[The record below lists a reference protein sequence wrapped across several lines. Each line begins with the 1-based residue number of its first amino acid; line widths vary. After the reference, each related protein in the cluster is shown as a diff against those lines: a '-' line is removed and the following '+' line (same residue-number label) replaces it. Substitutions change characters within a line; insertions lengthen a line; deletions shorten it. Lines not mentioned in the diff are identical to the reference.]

1 MSSHAY
7 PQETPTAHASLGQR
21 PGTFWGG
28 CVLALL
34 LAIFAIAPLSYP
46 GFFQAR
52 SGFLPTFNAAHLS
65 SAPHWE
71 LPAGRADPIRGE
83 GKVPYLLAWPFFRL
97 SGSGVL
103 AVKAG
108 YALAFLLGA
117 LGTYA
122 WARRWLGAR
131 SGVLAAIVYTYLPW
145 HLGTV
150 FVRGAY
156 AEAWLWAFYPFLL
169 WAVDRWAEGHVFPAA
184 AVGVPAFAA
193 TLWSQ
198 PGLAVLGMPLLA
210 AYGVAVA
217 GRRRRLLVPLAAA
230 LALSLLLAWLAGRFA
245 AEAPV
250 PFADHF
256 LVPLQLLSAAWG
268 NGLSFQLGLAA
279 VGLSIVAVALWLG
292 GRPKG
297 PEETE
302 GVRET
307 QGIPSAPLN
316 SSNSQASIG
325 RALKFWLAALA
336 VLVLLTLPLSA
347 FLWRITGLDALVTYP
362 WQVLVLAGSPLAFL
376 AGSAI
381 RLDERLA
388 VLPAWGGLVALT
400 ILASYPYLSPRFTQ
414 VDPGPEP
421 VALFQPIG
429 ASRPQIMLLDYTVRA
444 SGEPAAITP
453 TLALTLTWQAVEPV
467 SDDYTVFLHLLAG
480 GDVKAA
486 QIDSRPCGGECPT
499 NAWQPGEIVVDRYQ
513 LAMGPDAPPGPYRL
527 AVGLYLLATGERAAV
542 VGRDDGTV
550 FLDVP

>member
-1 MSSHAY
+1 MPSHPH
-7 PQETPTAHASLGQR
+7 PQGTPKTDAPPVPG

-28 CVLALL
+28 CVLALSL
-34 LAIFAIAPLSYP
+34 TIFAIAPLTYP

-65 SAPHWE
+65 AAPHWG
-71 LPAGRADPIRGE
+71 LPAGLADPIRGE
-83 GKVPYLLAWPFFRL
+83 GKLPYVLAWPFFRL
-97 SGSGVL
+97 SGSGVV

-122 WARRWLGAR
+122 WTRRWLGAR
-131 SGVLAAIVYTYLPW
+131 GGVLAAAVYTYLPW

-156 AEAWLWAFYPFLL
+156 AEAWLWAFSPFLL

-184 AVGVPAFAA
+184 AVGVPAFVAA
-193 TLWSQ
+193 LWTQ
-198 PGLAVLGMPLLA
+198 PGLAVLSIPLLA
-210 AYGVAVA
+210 AYGMAVA
-217 GRRRRLLVPLAAA
+217 GRRRWPLVPLAVA
-230 LALSLLLAWLAGRFA
+230 LALSLLLAWYAGRFA
-245 AEAPV
+245 PEAPV

-268 NGLSFQLGLAA
+268 DGLSFQLGLAA
-279 VGLSIVAVALWLG
+279 VGLCIVAVTLWLS

-297 PEETE
+297 SKEAE

-307 QGIPSAPLN
+307 QGGPPALPGFSDVPAPL
-316 SSNSQASIG
+316 G
-325 RALKFWLAALA
+325 RGLAFWLAALA
-336 VLVLLTLPLSA
+336 VLVLLTLPPLA
-347 FLWRITGLDALVTYP
+347 FAWRLTGFQTLLAYP
-362 WQVLVLAGSPLAFL
+362 WQVLVLAGPALAFL
-376 AGSAI
+376 AGAAV

-421 VALFQPIG
+421 VALFQPVG
-429 ASRPQIMLLDYTVRA
+429 ATGPQVMLLDYTVRA
-444 SGEPAAITP
+444 SGEAAAITP
-453 TLALTLTWQAVEPV
+453 TLVLTLTWQAVGPV

-480 GDVKAA
+480 GDAKAA
-486 QIDSRPCGGECPT
+486 QVDTRPCGGECPT

-542 VGRDDGTV
+542 AGRDDGTV